1 MITKIKARY
10 ESHPDSEI
18 ELDGGLTVLLGTND
32 HGKSGFNRALT
43 WVATNTPRGESMI
56 PWTGLKQAW
65 VEIEADGNTVK
76 RQKGPGNTYTVN
88 DVVLKA
94 IGNSVPDEV
103 LNALNIDSLNLQK
116 QVDQYFI
123 LQQSPGDVA
132 KQINAMAGIEES
144 DMAIKRTNE
153 RIRET
158 DKEIKALKSD
168 INSYNTFLGTHQKPV
183 AEAGAILEQMLQDEH
198 FIGTTRDLLTKA
210 NVLSRDIRNSES
222 NLSRFPDYGKA
233 EGQIEEIQ
241 AMGQDVEQRAAFCH
255 DAGVLCHALRD
266 VDLERFDVLDQSST
280 EDMEE
285 LDSEIGKSLSRLAAM
300 RDMAVS
306 LNSVDLNRFDVL
318 NPETQSEVYAMSYI
332 YDSVEKLKKHR
343 ISMDYLRVAMRSI
356 VINKFDILEQASTDE
371 LDLLTEQTS
380 NLHSKREMLIELE
393 AAEIEIDKLNDYLEI
408 CKEQLST
415 IEELCPTCGQIVR
428 GSDVANHIHS

>member
-18 ELDGGLTVLLGTND
+18 ELDSGLTVLLGTND

-306 LNSVDLNRFDVL
+306 LNSVDLDRFDVL
-318 NPETQSEVYAMSYI
+318 DAETETAVSWMGLLTASIDTDLRKLSQAKNLLSEFK
-332 YDSVEKLKKHR
+332 SVNTGR
-343 ISMDYLRVAMRSI
+343 
-356 VINKFDILEQASTDE
+356 FDILEQASTDE
-371 LDLLTEQTS
+371 LDLLTEQI
-380 NLHSKREMLIELE
+380 NKLHNKRDMLIELE
-393 AAEIEIDKLNDYLEI
+393 ATEIEIDKLNDYLEI

>member
-18 ELDGGLTVLLGTND
+18 ELDSGLTVLLGTND

-158 DKEIKALKSD
+158 DKEIKALKSN
-168 INSYNTFLGTHQKPV
+168 INSYNTFLDTHQKPV
-183 AEAGAILEQMLQDEH
+183 AEAGAILEQMLQEETY
-198 FIGTTRDLLTKA
+198 ITATRANLTKA
-210 NVLSRDIRNSES
+210 DVLSQDIRNSES

-241 AMGQDVEQRAAFCH
+241 VMGQDVERSSAFCH

-306 LNSVDLNRFDVL
+306 LNSIDLDRFDVL
-318 NPETQSEVYAMSYI
+318 DAETETAVSWMGLLTASIDTDLRKLSQAKNLLSEFK
-332 YDSVEKLKKHR
+332 SVNTGR
-343 ISMDYLRVAMRSI
+343 
-356 VINKFDILEQASTDE
+356 FDVLDKAFTDE
-371 LDLLTEQTS
+371 LDSLSAQI
-380 NLHSKREMLIELE
+380 NKLHNKRDMLIELE
-393 AAEIEIDKLNDYLEI
+393 ATEIEIDKLNDYLEI

-415 IEELCPTCGQIVR
+415 IEEQCPTCGQTVR
-428 GSDVANHIHS
+428 GADVANHIHS